1 MYNIWYLKEPGKWPP
16 RRTKLKVIYI
26 IKVLRY
32 VNLFIF
38 LSGANRDMLMINGGN
53 VLFMDHHHDKGVYSI
68 TLWNVFVT
76 RVLAVYKN
84 GTSPVLT
91 KEGDTM
97 WSCRKNVSL
106 NYTRAVLLLI
116 ISTPDEGGS
125 GKRNSDYTIIPGTI
139 SMDQH

>member
-1 MYNIWYLKEPGKWPP
+1 MYNIYYLKEPGKWPP

-68 TLWNVFVT
+68 TL
-76 RVLAVYKN
+76 
-84 GTSPVLT
+84 
-91 KEGDTM
+91 
-97 WSCRKNVSL
+97 
-106 NYTRAVLLLI
+106 
-116 ISTPDEGGS
+116 
-125 GKRNSDYTIIPGTI
+125 
-139 SMDQH
+139 